1 MKIYLDTCSLN
12 RPLDDK
18 SLARNALEATAVLAI
33 LAGCEQARLTLISSD
48 ILVFENEQNPHPQRR
63 TFVTEV
69 LKTASEHI
77 ALSDAITQ
85 RAQLFV
91 SQGVKAIDA
100 LHLATAEVA
109 TVDYFCTCDDRL
121 LRRARTLL
129 DLQLKPVSPIEFIQE
144 VAL

>member
-33 LAGCEQARLTLISSD
+33 LTACEQARLTLVSSD

-63 TFVTEV
+63 TFVAEV
-69 LKTASEHI
+69 LKTVSDHI
-77 ALSDAITQ
+77 VLSDAITQ

-91 SQGVKAIDA
+91 GQGVKAIDA
-100 LHLATAEVA
+100 LHLAAAEVA
-109 TVDYFCTCDDRL
+109 TVEYFCTCDDRL
-121 LRRARTLL
+121 LRRARTLP

>member
-33 LAGCEQARLTLISSD
+33 LAACEQARVTLVSSD
-48 ILVFENEQNPHPQRR
+48 MLVFENEQNPHPQRR
-63 TFVTEV
+63 TFVAEV
-69 LKTASEHI
+69 LKTAPDHI

-91 SQGVKAIDA
+91 GQGVKAIDA
-100 LHLATAEVA
+100 LHLAAAEVA

-121 LRRARTLL
+121 LRRARTLP

>member
-1 MKIYLDTCSLN
+1 MRIYLDTCSLN

-33 LAGCEQARLTLISSD
+33 LAACEQARLSLVSSD

-63 TFVTEV
+63 TFVAEV
-69 LKTASEHI
+69 LKTAPEHI
-77 ALSDAITQ
+77 ALTDAITQ
-85 RAQLFV
+85 RARFFV

-100 LHLATAEVA
+100 MHLAAAEGA
-109 TVDYFCTCDDRL
+109 AAEYFCTCDDRL
-121 LRRARTLL
+121 LRRARILS
-129 DLQLKPVSPIEFIQE
+129 DLQLKPASPIEFIQE

>member
-33 LAGCEQARLTLISSD
+33 LAACEQAHLSLISSD

-63 TFVTEV
+63 TFVAEV
-69 LKTASEHI
+69 LKTAPEHI

-85 RAQLFV
+85 RAQLFA

-100 LHLATAEVA
+100 MHLAAAEDA
-109 TVDYFCTCDDRL
+109 AVDYFCTCDDRL
-121 LRRARTLL
+121 LRRARTLSNL
-129 DLQLKPVSPIEFIQE
+129 PFKSVSPIEFFQE

>member
-33 LAGCEQARLTLISSD
+33 LAACGQGILTLVSSD
-48 ILVFENEQNPHPQRR
+48 FLVFENEQNPYPQRR
-63 TFVTEV
+63 TFVAEV
-69 LKTASEHI
+69 LKTAPEHI
-77 ALSDAITQ
+77 TLADAITQ

-91 SQGVKAIDA
+91 QQGVKSIDA
-100 LHLATAEVA
+100 LHLAAADVA

-121 LRRARTLL
+121 LRRSRALPAL
-129 DLQLKPVSPIEFIQE
+129 HVKPVSPIDFIQE
-144 VAL
+144 VPL

>member
-33 LAGCEQARLTLISSD
+33 LSACEQARLTLVSSD
-48 ILVFENEQNPHPQRR
+48 FLVFENEQNPHPQRR
-63 TFVTEV
+63 TFVSEV
-69 LKTASEHI
+69 LKTALEHI
-77 ALSDAITQ
+77 AFSDTITQ
-85 RAQLFV
+85 RAQFFV
-91 SQGVKAIDA
+91 GQGVKSIDA
-100 LHLATAEVA
+100 LHLAAAELA

-121 LRRARTLL
+121 LRRARTLPA
-129 DLQLKPVSPIEFIQE
+129 LQFKPVSPIEFIQE